1 METNA
6 LEARVS
12 ELETVVTF
20 QEQTISSLS
29 SELFIQQ
36 EKLKEIDRSLKAL
49 VKSYKENIPQ
59 ASAEH
64 EVPPHYWKE
73 WWPEAASNCRHED
86 FQSTALPT
94 ELSGHAA
101 ILPH

>member
-1 METNA
+1 MSVDR
-6 LEARVS
+6 LENRIS
-12 ELETVVTF
+12 ELESVVTF

-36 EKLKEIDRSLKAL
+36 EKLKELDRTLKAL

-64 EVPPHYWKE
+64 EVPPHY
-73 WWPEAASNCRHED
+73 
-86 FQSTALPT
+86 
-94 ELSGHAA
+94 
-101 ILPH
+101 

>member
-29 SELFIQQ
+29 MSYLFS
-36 EKLKEIDRSLKAL
+36 KKNLKK
-49 VKSYKENIPQ
+49 
-59 ASAEH
+59 
-64 EVPPHYWKE
+64 
-73 WWPEAASNCRHED
+73 
-86 FQSTALPT
+86 
-94 ELSGHAA
+94 
-101 ILPH
+101 

>member
-1 METNA
+1 MKMDA

-36 EKLKEIDRSLKAL
+36 EKLKEIDRTLKVL
-49 VKSYKENIPQ
+49 TESFRENTPQ
-59 ASAEH
+59 ESSEDEA
-64 EVPPHYWKE
+64 PPHY
-73 WWPEAASNCRHED
+73 
-86 FQSTALPT
+86 
-94 ELSGHAA
+94 
-101 ILPH
+101 

>member
-1 METNA
+1 MSVDT
-6 LEARVS
+6 LENRIS
-12 ELETVVTF
+12 ELESVVTF

-36 EKLKEIDRSLKAL
+36 EKLKEIDRTLKAL

-64 EVPPHYWKE
+64 EVPPHY
-73 WWPEAASNCRHED
+73 
-86 FQSTALPT
+86 
-94 ELSGHAA
+94 
-101 ILPH
+101 

>member
-36 EKLKEIDRSLKAL
+36 EKLKEIDRTLKAL
-49 VKSYKENIPQ
+49 VKSYKENITQ

-64 EVPPHYWKE
+64 EVPPHY
-73 WWPEAASNCRHED
+73 
-86 FQSTALPT
+86 
-94 ELSGHAA
+94 
-101 ILPH
+101 

>member
-1 METNA
+1 MSVDR
-6 LEARVS
+6 LENRIS
-12 ELETVVTF
+12 ELESVVTF

-36 EKLKEIDRSLKAL
+36 EKLKEIDRTLKAL

-64 EVPPHYWKE
+64 EVPPHY
-73 WWPEAASNCRHED
+73 
-86 FQSTALPT
+86 
-94 ELSGHAA
+94 
-101 ILPH
+101 